1 MVKRDGKAPGD
12 QERRAVPRHR
22 VLKAG
27 KVAFNKGNSVID
39 CTIRNLSDIGAL
51 VIVPNAVSVPET
63 FELRWADNVRPC
75 IVTWRSLDRLAVRFR

>member
-1 MVKRDGKAPGD
+1 MAKQDDKVPSD
-12 QERRAVPRHR
+12 QERRAVARHK

-27 KVAFNKGNSVID
+27 KVVFNKGYSVID

-63 FELRWADNVRPC
+63 FELRWDDNAWPC
-75 IVTWRSLDRLAVRFR
+75 TVTWRSLDRLAVRFR